1 MALEF
6 LGGCMGGKIQ
16 FYMICRKE
24 RYNIIFVSGAAGVL
38 AGYPLDT
45 VKVRIQTSPAGTY
58 KGTFDCLL
66 DCVR

>member
-1 MALEF
+1 MLHVHIQKVRI
-6 LGGCMGGKIQ
+6 KI
-16 FYMICRKE
+16 
-24 RYNIIFVSGAAGVL
+24 NLASGAAGVL

-58 KGTFDCLL
+58 KGTFDCLF